1 MEYLLYKQQ
10 CILFLFLGMTKHAIT
25 KNPFNIIVIVAA
37 LGYFVDI
44 YDLILFGI
52 VKDPSLRAIGVKEE
66 DMFTVGTH
74 LLNMQ
79 MIGMLLGGIVWGIMG
94 DKKGRLST
102 LFLTILMYSLANIA
116 NGFVQTVEQYEWLRF
131 IAGFG
136 LAGELGI
143 GITLVSEVMSKESRG
158 IGTAIV
164 SGIGI
169 AGAVL
174 GFLVAD
180 LFDWRVA
187 YFVGGGLGLLLLVLR
202 ISVYESGMFEK
213 IKHENVKRGDFLSL
227 FTNGK
232 KIKKYLFSILIGV
245 PVWYVVSQLA
255 IHVSAYAKEVNVIG
269 EVSGAKAV
277 MVHYIGASVG
287 SLLFGFISEYF
298 RSRKKA
304 LYIATGSLGVFIAL
318 YFLLNGLTSFMLY
331 TIITA
336 MGVSMGGLWAIFM
349 VNASEQFGT
358 NVRSTVTTTV
368 PNFVRGTTVL
378 VSIGVASMKG
388 SYGLWTAG
396 LTIGAICILL
406 SLISIAGSEETY
418 GKELDYSE

>member
-1 MEYLLYKQQ
+1 
-10 CILFLFLGMTKHAIT
+10 MTKHAIT
-25 KNPFNIIVIVAA
+25 KNPFNIIVLVAA

-116 NGFVQTVEQYEWLRF
+116 NGFVQTVEQYEWLRL

-187 YFVGGGLGLLLLVLR
+187 YFVGGGLGLLLLILR

-227 FTNGK
+227 FGSGK
-232 KIKKYLFSILIGV
+232 KMKKYLFSILIGV

-255 IHVSAYAKEVNVIG
+255 IHASAYAKEVNVIG

-287 SLLFGFISEYF
+287 SFAFGMLSEYL

-304 LYIATGSLGVFIAL
+304 LYLATGSLGVFIAS
-318 YFLLNGLTSFMLY
+318 YFFLNGISAFLFYS
-331 TIITA
+331 IITA

-378 VSIGVASMKG
+378 VSLGIASLKLP
-388 SYGLWTAG
+388 YGLWTAG
-396 LTIGAICILL
+396 LIIGTLCIAFSLL
-406 SLISIAGSEETY
+406 SIFGSEETY

>member
-1 MEYLLYKQQ
+1 MQSF
-10 CILFLFLGMTKHAIT
+10 CIFVFMNNHAPT

-66 DMFTVGTH
+66 DLFSVGTH

-79 MIGMLLGGIVWGIMG
+79 MIGMLLGGIAWGILG

-102 LFLTILMYSLANIA
+102 LFLTILLYSLANIA

-136 LAGELGI
+136 LAGELGV

-158 IGTAIV
+158 IGTSIV

-180 LFDWRVA
+180 FFDWRVA
-187 YFVGGGLGLLLLVLR
+187 YWVGGGLGLLLLIMR

-213 IKHENVKRGDFLSL
+213 TKLEDVKRGDFISL

-232 KIKKYLFSILIGV
+232 RFKKYLFSILVGV
-245 PVWYVVSQLA
+245 PVWYVISQLA
-255 IHVSAYAKEVNVIG
+255 IHASTYAKEIG
-269 EVSGAKAV
+269 ITEKVLGANAV
-277 MVHYIGASVG
+277 MYHYIGASVG
-287 SLLFGFISEYF
+287 SLLFGFISEKLK
-298 RSRKKA
+298 SRKKA
-304 LYIATGSLGVFIAL
+304 LYIAACSMGVFIAA
-318 YFLLNGLTSFMLY
+318 YFFPLSTSAAAFYCVIGALG
-331 TIITA
+331 I
-336 MGVSMGGLWAIFM
+336 SMGGLWSIFM
-349 VNASEQFGT
+349 LNASEQFGT
-358 NVRSTVTTTV
+358 NIRSTVTTTA
-368 PNFVRGTTVL
+368 PNFVRGITVP
-378 VSIGVASMKG
+378 VSMGIASLM
-388 SYGLWTAG
+388 STHGLWTAG
-396 LTIGAICILL
+396 LIVGAICIIL
-406 SLISIAGSEETY
+406 SLISIYGTEESY
-418 GKELDYSE
+418 GKNLDYNE